1 MIRLG
6 VDIGG
11 TFTDFAIA
19 DRDRRWTAVH
29 KRLTTPSD
37 PSVAVI
43 EGVKAICAENA
54 LDVSAIGEIIHGTT
68 LITNALIERR
78 GAVTGMLVTRGMR
91 DTFDIGQ
98 EQRYDLYDLR
108 LRFAQPL
115 VPRELRVEVT
125 ERMTH
130 RGRIEVPMDEDAL
143 RADLDTLVGR
153 GGIEALAVCFLHAY
167 ANGAHEQRAA
177 AVAREMF
184 PDLYVSSS
192 ADVFPYARE
201 FERWTTACANAYS
214 QPMVDRYLGGLERGL
229 AEIGFRGHLSIIA
242 SGGGL
247 MSVDLSR
254 RYPVRLLESG
264 PAAGV
269 LMAARLGEELRI
281 DSLIAF
287 DLGGTTAKGALVRR
301 GEPFKKYSF
310 EAAHAYKHKSGSGL
324 QLQIPVIDMA
334 EIGSGGGSI
343 VSVDEL
349 GLIRVGPRSAG
360 SSPGPACYGLGG
372 ENVTLTDA
380 NLTLGY
386 LDPDFFLGGKMKL
399 EPARA
404 AAAIDAVV
412 GRRLD
417 LELMRAAWGIHEIA
431 NEDISRAFRMH
442 ATERGFDYRRSS
454 MVASGG
460 GGPIHGARIARKLKV
475 PRVIYPAGAGVMSA
489 FGMLVGA
496 ASFEVARSH
505 AVLFDRLDAETLDR
519 LLIEAEREAAG
530 QLVASGIDAAI
541 IATDRR
547 IDMRYRGQGYDIEVR
562 LPDGLSG
569 AALLEQLPSM
579 FEAAYRDVF
588 HTTLLQPL
596 EITGLKV
603 EARAPKPAFMPLV
616 AAGPGG
622 GGAGGA
628 LKGSRPAYFP
638 LAGGR
643 VDCPVYDR
651 YRLSA
656 GDTVDGPCLVE
667 EREST
672 CLLDK
677 GDRARIDH
685 FGNLVADI
693 AV

>member
-6 VDIGG
+6 IDIGG

-19 DRDRRWTAVH
+19 DRDRSWTAVH
-29 KRLTTPSD
+29 KRLTTPAD
-37 PSVAVI
+37 PSIAVI
-43 EGVKAICAENA
+43 EGVEEICRENE
-54 LDVSAIGEIIHGTT
+54 LSVSSIGEIVHGTT

-108 LRFAQPL
+108 LRFAEPL
-115 VPRELRVEVT
+115 VPRNLRAEVS
-125 ERMTH
+125 ERMNH
-130 RGRIEVPMDEDAL
+130 RGQIMEPMDESEL
-143 RADLDTLVGR
+143 RAAISDLVETGK
-153 GGIEALAVCFLHAY
+153 IEALAICFLHSY
-167 ANGAHEQRAA
+167 ANNAHEERAA
-177 AVAREMF
+177 AIVREMYAGI
-184 PDLYVSSS
+184 YVSTS
-192 ADVFPYARE
+192 ANIFPYARE

-214 QPMVDRYLGGLERGL
+214 QPMVDRYLRQLDAGL
-229 AEIGFRGHLSIIA
+229 AQIGFRGNLSIIA

-247 MSVDLSR
+247 MSIDMSR

-269 LMAARLGEELRI
+269 LMAARIGEEMTI
-281 DSLIAF
+281 DNIIAF

-301 GEPFKKYSF
+301 GEPFKKYTF

-343 VSVDEL
+343 VSVNEL

-360 SSPGPACYGLGG
+360 STPGPASYGLGG
-372 ENVTLTDA
+372 ENATLTDA
-380 NLTLGY
+380 NLALGY

-399 EPARA
+399 NRGLAS
-404 AAAIDAVV
+404 AAIDRTV
-412 GRRLD
+412 GKPLD
-417 LELMRAAWGIHEIA
+417 LELMRASWGIHDIA

-442 ATERGFDYRRSS
+442 ATERGFDYRRST

-496 ASFEVARSH
+496 PSFEVVRSH
-505 AVLFDRLDAETLDR
+505 SQLFETLDAASLDR
-519 LLIEAEREAAG
+519 LLASAASEASAH
-530 QLVASGIDAAI
+530 LIASGVEASRIEN
-541 IATDRR
+541 DRR

-562 LPDGLSG
+562 LPAGTSG
-569 AALLEQLPSM
+569 GDLLKVLPEL

-588 HTTLLQPL
+588 HTTLNQPL
-596 EITGLKV
+596 EITGFKV
-603 EARAPKPAFMPLV
+603 DARAQKPSFMPLQP
-616 AAGPGG
+616 ANAQCGNKHY
-622 GGAGGA
+622 A
-628 LKGSRPAYFP
+628 LKGVRKAYFP
-638 LAGGR
+638 LAGGL

-651 YRLSA
+651 YRMSVN
-656 GDTVDGPCLVE
+656 DVVEGPCVVE

-677 GDRARIDH
+677 GDRGTIDRL
-685 FGNLVADI
+685 GNLVADI